1 MLRAL
6 YAPLTDDD
14 EGTRQEWECGERYE
28 VRIAFGVDQMEG
40 EAYGG
45 RQACEHAGDDGRE
58 DRPTDQPR
66 EGVTAHGVRL
76 EWFVRPSRLTGGF
89 GASGT

>member
-6 YAPLTDDD
+6 YAPLIDDD
-14 EGTRQEWECGERYE
+14 EDARQEWECGERYE
-28 VRIAFGVDQMEG
+28 VRVVFGADQMEG

-45 RQACEHAGDDGRE
+45 RE
-58 DRPTDQPR
+58 DRPIDQPR

-76 EWFVRPSRLTGGF
+76 DWFVRPRRLTGGF